1 MLRIEIAATDGAGS
15 VKDSV
20 KGGVNEDCVGH
31 HGNAAWVIDG
41 ATGVGPRLLDAPSDA
56 SWLAQK
62 ANGLL
67 AEGLAQSPDIP
78 TTELLRQ
85 VMRQCGEALQREQTG
100 PRAEAHEHPS
110 AAFAMVRVIGGE
122 AEITTLA
129 DCRVIANQGQV
140 FGSSA
145 LDAIEARTIAAL
157 RQILAEEG
165 EISPEAF
172 KARLLPGLLAN
183 RRLMNRAGGYWVL
196 GTEPRAADHVWQV
209 RFPVRPGARF
219 ALASDGFLRLFELFD
234 AAEPADLL
242 AISGQRDWAHW
253 LARLRELES
262 APESLRQFARVK
274 RHDDASLVICS
285 WENDG

>member
-1 MLRIEIAATDGAGS
+1 MLRIEIAASDGQGR
-15 VKDSV
+15 VH
-20 KGGVNEDCVGH
+20 GGINEDCVGH

-41 ATGVGPRLLDAPSDA
+41 ATGIGPRLLDAPSDA
-56 SWLAQK
+56 FWLAQK
-62 ANGLL
+62 ANALL
-67 AEGLAQSPDIP
+67 AQGLAESPDIP
-78 TTELLRQ
+78 TVELLRQ
-85 VMRQCGEALQREQTG
+85 VMRQCGEALGREQLG
-100 PRAEAHEHPS
+100 PAAAAHEHPS

-129 DCRVIANQGQV
+129 DCRVIAQDGQV

-145 LDAIEARTIAAL
+145 LDAIEARTIAAM

-165 EISPEAF
+165 EIAPEAL
-172 KARLLPGLLAN
+172 KQRLMPGLIAN
-183 RRLMNRAGGYWVL
+183 RQLMNRVNGYWVL

-209 RFPVRPGARF
+209 RFPVRPGQRF
-219 ALASDGFLRLFELFD
+219 ALASDGFLRLFEVFD

-242 AISGQRDWAHW
+242 AISGAQDWAHW
-253 LARLRELES
+253 LARLRALES